1 MTFRTTTQ
9 NSRTGNPANAFVNV
23 PNFAQKEITPMK
35 KLIIK
40 LALRATL
47 LAPLA
52 AYGQSTTTPP
62 STPPSEAGPGIV
74 DPGHPRVNEVNA
86 REENQQDRI
95 AQGIK
100 NGTLSPTESAN
111 LEKGEARIE
120 KQEAND
126 MSKDNGHLT
135 KQEQGQLNREE
146 NRLSGRI
153 YRDKHDA
160 QPGSK
165 APGAGPGVVD
175 PGHPRVNEVNH
186 REENQQDRI
195 AQGVKS
201 GALTPGETS
210 RLEKGEARLQNRE
223 SKDMSKDDGH
233 LTKQDKEQLNHEE
246 NRLSRRIHR
255 DKHNEHEGKK

>member
-1 MTFRTTTQ
+1 
-9 NSRTGNPANAFVNV
+9 
-23 PNFAQKEITPMK
+23 MK

-47 LAPLA
+47 LGPLA

-62 STPPSEAGPGIV
+62 STPPAPPSEAGPGIV
-74 DPGHPRVNEVNA
+74 DPGHPRVNEVNG

-100 NGTLSPTESAN
+100 NGTLSPTEAAH

-120 KQEAND
+120 KQEAKD

-146 NRLSGRI
+146 NRLSNHI
-153 YRDKHDA
+153 YRDKHNE
-160 QPGSK
+160 QPGS
-165 APGAGPGVVD
+165 ASSGAGPNAAVD
-175 PGHPRVNEVNH
+175 PGHPRVNQVNH

-223 SKDMSKDDGH
+223 SKDMAKDNGH
-233 LTKQDKEQLNHEE
+233 LTKQNKEQLNREE
-246 NRLSRRIHR
+246 NRLSHRIHH
-255 DKHNEHEGKK
+255 DKHNEHEAKK

>member
-1 MTFRTTTQ
+1 
-9 NSRTGNPANAFVNV
+9 
-23 PNFAQKEITPMK
+23 MK

-47 LAPLA
+47 LGPLA

-62 STPPSEAGPGIV
+62 STPPPSEAGPGIV
-74 DPGHPRVNEVNA
+74 DPGHPRVNEVNR

-100 NGTLSPTESAN
+100 NGTLSPTEAAH
-111 LEKGEARIE
+111 LEKSEARIE
-120 KQEAND
+120 NQEAKD
-126 MSKDNGHLT
+126 MAQNNGHLT
-135 KQEQGQLNREE
+135 KQEQEKLSREE
-146 NRLSGRI
+146 NRLSERI
-153 YRDKHDA
+153 YRDKHNA
-160 QPGSK
+160 QPGSTT
-165 APGAGPGVVD
+165 PGAGPGVVD

-195 AQGVKS
+195 AKGVKS

-223 SKDMSKDDGH
+223 SKDMAKDNGH
-233 LTKQDKEQLNHEE
+233 LTKQDKEKLNHEE
-246 NRLSRRIHR
+246 NRLSHRIHH